1 MENAAGMRPIVKNH
15 SVEFFDT
22 QFQRQV
28 ARGEYVLN
36 PFERA
41 VLPFLSG
48 DVLDLGCG
56 LGNLSIAAAMNGC
69 RVTALDASPT
79 AVADLARRAVEQRLE
94 ITAREADLRSLTLE
108 GRFDSVVSI
117 GLLMF
122 FAEETA
128 RQDLARIKELVT
140 PGGVAAVNALI
151 QGTTYFGMFDPNEH
165 CLFRENELPEFFAGW
180 TSEYLN
186 FESFPAPKET
196 TKRFCTLV
204 ARRPGAPSQAA

>member
-1 MENAAGMRPIVKNH
+1 MEKAAGLSPILKNH

-28 ARGEYVLN
+28 AKGEYVLN

-41 VLPFLSG
+41 VLPFLFG

-56 LGNLSIAAAMNGC
+56 LGNLSVAAAMKGC

-79 AVADLARRAVEQRLE
+79 AVADLARRAAEQRLE
-94 ITAREADLRSLTLE
+94 ITARDADLRSLSLE

-122 FAEETA
+122 FAKETA
-128 RQDLARIKELVT
+128 RQGLARIQELVT

-151 QGTTYFGMFDPNEH
+151 EGTTYFGMFDPNEH
-165 CLFRENELPEFFAGW
+165 TLFREDELPEFFAGW

-186 FESFPAPKET
+186 FESFPAPNES

-204 ARRPGAPSQAA
+204 ARRPGA